1 MNLGGREKL
10 AMIIGGVAV
19 ALLLFYRFGLSPA
32 LERLRTLDRLVATKE
47 RDFHEMKT
55 LRDTYLAQKRLMEEI
70 NQSLA
75 QRGQDFAIFSFL
87 EELAN
92 KTGIKNNIMYMKPAL
107 TTPGELF
114 RESSV
119 EMRLEGIALQ
129 QLTRY
134 LYDIE
139 QAPQLLRIRR
149 MHIKPR
155 AANPDQLDVT
165 FQVST
170 FYLNKRGLASRGPV
184 CRCHIQHRRGTKGRQ
199 YVRLRP
205 ARHE

>member
-10 AMIIGGVAV
+10 VIIAGGVAV
-19 ALLLFYRFGLSPA
+19 ALFLSYRLGLSPA
-32 LERLRTLDRLVATKE
+32 LDRLRMLDRLVATKE
-47 RDFHEMKT
+47 RDLLEMKT
-55 LRDTYLAQKRLMEEI
+55 LRATYLAQKRLMEVV

-139 QAPQLLRIRR
+139 QAPQLLRVRR

-170 FYLNKRGLASRGPV
+170 FYLQDRTG
-184 CRCHIQHRRGTKGRQ
+184 
-199 YVRLRP
+199 
-205 ARHE
+205 

>member
-1 MNLGGREKL
+1 MKLGRREKL
-10 AMIIGGVAV
+10 VIIAGGVAV
-19 ALLLFYRFGLSPA
+19 VLLLFYRFGLSPA
-32 LERLRTLDRLVATKE
+32 IERLRMLDRLVAIKE
-47 RDFHEMKT
+47 RDLHQMKT
-55 LRDTYLAQKRLMEEI
+55 LRETYLAQKRLMEEV
-70 NQSLA
+70 NRSLA

-87 EELAN
+87 EDLAN
-92 KTGIKNNIMYMKPAL
+92 KTGIKNNIMYMKPAI

-139 QAPQLLRIRR
+139 RAPQLLRVRR

-155 AANPDQLDVT
+155 PANPDLLDVT

-170 FYLNKRGLASRGPV
+170 FYLQERTS
-184 CRCHIQHRRGTKGRQ
+184 
-199 YVRLRP
+199 
-205 ARHE
+205 